1 MLENLKIISMADIK
15 IRNSHIQV
23 REEKQSGRITYI
35 EKKNLKPEQ
44 QAG

>member
-15 IRNSHIQV
+15 IRNSYIQV
-23 REEKQSGRITYI
+23 REEKHSGRITYI